1 MGERVKQIMKSI
13 DGVKQSN
20 NVSRTTT
27 SVELLRYQLEHSK
40 RDNRKNVA
48 IVALVMAIIAF
59 VGGVFYGGS
68 SAANVNAMN
77 NANSELQRQVELLQD
92 EVNSLKALTNQN
104 Q

>member
-1 MGERVKQIMKSI
+1 MKSI

-20 NVSRTTT
+20 SLGRTTT
-27 SVELLRYQLEHSK
+27 NVELLRYQLEHSK
-40 RDNRKNVA
+40 CDSRKNVV

-77 NANSELQRQVELLQD
+77 NANNELQRQVELLQD
-92 EVNSLKALTNQN
+92 EVSSLKALTSQN

>member
-1 MGERVKQIMKSI
+1 MKSI

-40 RDNRKNVA
+40 RDSRKNVA

-68 SAANVNAMN
+68 SAASVNAMN
-77 NANSELQRQVELLQD
+77 NANSELQHQVELLQD
-92 EVNSLKALTNQN
+92 EVSSLKALTNQN